1 MITPSTIAKKV
12 VVQSLPQSEY
22 SFPEQVR
29 EDEGKKPLI
38 AGYYTMYSMQTY
50 SYNGQPTDSRG
61 DNWD

>member
-29 EDEGKKPLI
+29 EDERKKPLI
-38 AGYYTMYSMQTY
+38 AGMYTYGSMQTY
-50 SYNGQPTDSRG
+50 SYTGYPTDSRG